1 MREENTKE
9 REKRLTRFVYPLSTK
24 VDRTPCDTPI
34 SPLGGPLESAQ
45 AYAKG
50 EKPNMADKKIFPRE
64 GRIVCPFCGAT
75 YLPAEVFSPGELE
88 GKPDSIVKD
97 ALGTILYSDY
107 VEGEEA
113 CPEEEYVCDVC
124 GRRLRIKPRMTFE
137 VEEAPEELD
146 FARDSASLEG

>member
-1 MREENTKE
+1 
-9 REKRLTRFVYPLSTK
+9 
-24 VDRTPCDTPI
+24 
-34 SPLGGPLESAQ
+34 
-45 AYAKG
+45 
-50 EKPNMADKKIFPRE
+50 MADKKIFPKE
-64 GRIVCPFCGAT
+64 GRIKCVCGAE

-88 GKPDSIVKD
+88 GRPDSIVKD

-124 GRRLRIKPRMTFE
+124 GRRLRIKPRMSFE